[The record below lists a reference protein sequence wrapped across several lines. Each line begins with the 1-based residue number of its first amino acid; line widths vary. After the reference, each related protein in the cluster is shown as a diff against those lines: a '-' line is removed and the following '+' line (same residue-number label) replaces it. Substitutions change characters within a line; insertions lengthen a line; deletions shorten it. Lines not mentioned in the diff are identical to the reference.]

1 MSQSQQVV
9 TQAAPELTLRSIL
22 VGLVAAVVI
31 GCAYPYCVLK
41 LGFGPNLSV
50 VSAFFGFIALVL
62 ILRASGT
69 NARENNIVQTMGT
82 SAGQT
87 AFMAVLLAAFDMLN
101 AKGVL
106 NPPIHLG
113 TWQIFFWLCSASLLG
128 ILLAVPMRRHYI
140 DEENLTYA
148 DGLAAGETIKV
159 LHEGRE
165 KGASAGPVRALGIG
179 SLASALLFILTSFT
193 KLFADTWLIP
203 GLQPMNIGFNWS
215 LLSFGSGLLV
225 GFRICL
231 AMAIGTAI
239 SWFILP
245 TYLLRHGMITPVV
258 TNGVPVATFA
268 MTLRWVMWPA
278 TGLMVA
284 GGLTS
289 LVLKWNLIV
298 KTFQGLRGSK
308 IDHHD
313 FPMRWVAV
321 GAVIMTV
328 IICLVQ
334 YFSMGIPV
342 WLSFIA
348 ILLSLPL
355 MLVGL
360 RVLGET
366 NWGPISA
373 MSNMMQAIF
382 AFISPGNV
390 PVNMSSSGLT
400 GTIAVTSEALMQDF
414 KAGQL
419 IGSNSKN
426 LTIAQLIAAPVG
438 SMATAVIYPILRDRF
453 GIGPAGLSSPISVKW
468 AGFAELLTKGLNAL
482 PPGCLVG
489 LLIGIA
495 VGIMLTLLA
504 EFLSE
509 SQAEKV
515 PSPAAIG
522 IGMLIPASVL
532 MTFILGGVGQ
542 FIWAK
547 VGKKSESEYRIPLAS
562 GLIAGEA
569 ILAVVLAIMAA
580 VGWVKP

>member
-1 MSQSQQVV
+1 MTDDAVRPG
-9 TQAAPELTLRSIL
+9 PELTLRSIL
-22 VGLVAAVVI
+22 VGLVVAAII
-31 GCAYPYCVLK
+31 GSAYPYCVLK

-62 ILRASGT
+62 ILRAAGT

-87 AFMAVLLAAFDMLN
+87 AFMCVLLAAFDLLN
-101 AKGVL
+101 SKQVL

-113 TWQIFFWLCSASLLG
+113 TFQIFFWLCSASLLG

-148 DGLAAGETIKV
+148 DGMAAGETIKV
-159 LHEGRE
+159 LHEGKD
-165 KGASAGPVRALGIG
+165 KGASAKPVKALAFGG
-179 SLASALLFILTSFT
+179 LASGLLMVLTSFL
-193 KLFADTWLIP
+193 KLFPDTWLLP
-203 GLQPMNIGFNWS
+203 GMQPMNIGFNWS

-231 AMAIGTAI
+231 AMAIGTFV
-239 SWFILP
+239 SWFLLP
-245 TYLLRHGMITPVV
+245 HYLVAHGMIPEQTYP
-258 TNGVPVATFA
+258 

-289 LVLKWNLIV
+289 LALKWNLIV
-298 KTFQGLRGSK
+298 KTFRGLSASKLEGRDIPMQWVLIGS
-308 IDHHD
+308 I
-313 FPMRWVAV
+313 V
-321 GAVIMTV
+321 MTV

-334 YFSMGIPV
+334 FISMGIPV

-348 ILLSLPL
+348 ILLTLPL
-355 MLVGL
+355 KLVGL

-373 MSNMMQAIF
+373 MSNMMQAVF

-419 IGSNSKN
+419 VKSNPRN

-438 SMATAVIYPILRDRF
+438 SMATAIVYPVLRDKF
-453 GIGPAGLSSPISVKW
+453 GIGPQGLSSPISVKW
-468 AGFAELLTKGLNAL
+468 AGFAELLTKGLSAL

-489 LLIGIA
+489 LAIGIA
-495 VGIMLTLLA
+495 VGIILTLLA
-504 EFLSE
+504 EYVSE
-509 SQAEKV
+509 KT
-515 PSPAAIG
+515 PSPTAIG

-532 MTFILGGVGQ
+532 MTFIAGGVGQ
-542 FIWAK
+542 LIWARTSP
-547 VGKKSESEYRIPLAS
+547 KSEEDIRIPLAS
-562 GLIAGEA
+562 GLICGEA
-569 ILAVVLAIMAA
+569 ILAVVLAVLAA
-580 VGWVKP
+580 LGVNF

>member
-1 MSQSQQVV
+1 MSPNKKV
-9 TQAAPELTLRSIL
+9 AATGAELTLRSLI
-22 VGLVAAVVI
+22 VGLLVAVVI
-31 GCAYPYCVLK
+31 GAAYPYCVLK

-50 VSAFFGFIALVL
+50 VSAFFGFIVLVL
-62 ILRASGT
+62 ILRATGT
-69 NARENNIVQTMGT
+69 NPRENNIVQTMGT

-106 NPPIHLG
+106 NPPIRLN
-113 TWQIFFWLCSASLLG
+113 TLQIFFWLCSASLLG

-165 KGASAGPVRALGIG
+165 TRGPLAALGLG
-179 SLASALLFILTSFT
+179 TFFSGALMIVTTYFKWIR
-193 KLFADTWLIP
+193 DTWFIP
-203 GLQPMNIGFNWS
+203 GKEAMNIGFNIS

-245 TYLLRHGMITPVV
+245 PYLFSHGMITELTYP
-258 TNGVPVATFA
+258 A
-268 MTLRWVMWPA
+268 TLRWVMWPA

-289 LVLKWNLIV
+289 LALKWHLIV
-298 KTFQGLRGSK
+298 KTFRGLRGSK
-308 IDHHD
+308 VARNE
-313 FPMRWVAV
+313 FPMKWVV
-321 GAVIMTV
+321 IGALVMTV
-328 IICLVQ
+328 VICVVQ
-334 YFSMGIPV
+334 YLSMGIPM
-342 WLSFIA
+342 WLSLIA
-348 ILLSLPL
+348 IVLSLPL

-419 IGSNSKN
+419 LGSNPRN

-438 SMATAVIYPILRDRF
+438 SIATAIVYPVLRDKF
-453 GIGPAGLSSPISVKW
+453 GIGAPGLSSPISVKW
-468 AGFAELLTKGLNAL
+468 AGFAELLTKGLKAL

-489 LLIGIA
+489 LMIGI
-495 VGIMLTLLA
+495 VIGVVLTLLA
-504 EFLSE
+504 EKWGDL
-509 SQAEKV
+509 V

-522 IGMLIPASVL
+522 IGMLITAAVL
-532 MTFILGGVGQ
+532 LTFILGGVGQ
-542 FIWAK
+542 LIWAK
-547 VGKKSESEYRIPLAS
+547 VSPETEKGYRIPLAS

-569 ILAVVLAIMAA
+569 IVAVVLSIMAA
-580 VGWVKP
+580 AGVKF

>member
-1 MSQSQQVV
+1 M
-9 TQAAPELTLRSIL
+9 TETRTAAVKTGPELTVRSII
-22 VGLVAAVVI
+22 VGLFVAIVI
-31 GCAYPYCVLK
+31 GSAYPYCVLK

-62 ILRASGT
+62 ILRAAGT

-87 AFMAVLLAAFDMLN
+87 AFMCVLLAAFDLLN

-113 TWQIFFWLCSASLLG
+113 TLQIFLWLCSASLLG

-148 DGLAAGETIKV
+148 DGMAAGETIIV

-165 KGASAGPVRALGIG
+165 KGASAGPVRALGLG
-179 SLASALLFILTSFT
+179 SLASGVLMILTSFL
-193 KLFADTWLIP
+193 KVFPDTWLLP
-203 GLQPMNIGFNWS
+203 GMQPMNIGFNWS

-231 AMAIGTAI
+231 AMAIGTFI
-239 SWFILP
+239 SWFLLP
-245 TYLLRHGMITPVV
+245 SYLVSHGMIPEQTYP
-258 TNGVPVATFA
+258 

-289 LVLKWNLIV
+289 LALKWNLIV
-298 KTFQGLRGSK
+298 KTFRGLKGSK
-308 IDHHD
+308 VDNRD
-313 FPMRWVAV
+313 FPMQWVIV
-321 GAVIMTV
+321 GSLVMTV
-328 IICLVQ
+328 VICLVQ
-334 YFSMGIPV
+334 YFSMGIPM

-419 IGSNSKN
+419 IGSNSRN

-438 SMATAVIYPILRDRF
+438 SIATAVVYPVLRDKF
-453 GIGPAGLSSPISVKW
+453 GIGPQGLSSPISVKW
-468 AGFAELLTKGLNAL
+468 AGFAELLTKGFAAL

-489 LLIGIA
+489 LLIGIV
-495 VGIMLTLLA
+495 VGIGLTLLA
-504 EFLSE
+504 EMY
-509 SQAEKV
+509 SQKT

-542 FIWAK
+542 LIWAK
-547 VGKKSESEYRIPLAS
+547 SSPKSEEDYRIPLAS

-569 ILAVVLAIMAA
+569 ILAVVLAILAA
-580 VGWVKP
+580 LGVNF

>member
-1 MSQSQQVV
+1 MDQVNKS
-9 TQAAPELTLRSIL
+9 AATGPELTTRSIL
-22 VGLVAAVVI
+22 VGLVTAVII
-31 GCAYPYCVLK
+31 GSAYPYCVLK

-50 VSAFFGFIALVL
+50 VSAFLGFIVLVL
-62 ILRASGT
+62 ILRAAGT

-87 AFMAVLLAAFDMLN
+87 AFMCVLLAAFDLLN
-101 AKGVL
+101 QKGVL

-128 ILLAVPMRRHYI
+128 ILLAVPMRKHYI

-148 DGLAAGETIKV
+148 DGMAAGETIKV
-159 LHEGRE
+159 LHEGKE
-165 KGASAGPVRALGIG
+165 KGASAGPVKALGLG
-179 SLASALLFILTSFT
+179 GLASGVLMFLTSFL
-193 KLFADTWLIP
+193 KLFPDTWFLP
-203 GLQPMNIGFNWS
+203 GLQPMSIGFNWS

-231 AMAIGTAI
+231 AMGIGMVI

-245 TYLLRHGMITPVV
+245 SYLLHHGMI
-258 TNGVPVATFA
+258 AEETFPA
-268 MTLRWVMWPA
+268 TLRWVMWPA

-289 LVLKWNLIV
+289 LALKWKLIA
-298 KTFQGLRGSK
+298 KTFRGLQGSQIGSR
-308 IDHHD
+308 DL
-313 FPMRWVAV
+313 PMKWVVSGSIA
-321 GAVIMTV
+321 MTV
-328 IICLVQ
+328 VVCLVQ

-342 WLSFIA
+342 WLSLIA
-348 ILLSLPL
+348 VLLSLPL

-419 IGSNSKN
+419 IGSNSRN

-438 SMATAVIYPILRDRF
+438 SLATALVYPVLRNKF
-453 GIGPAGLSSPISVKW
+453 GIGPEGLSSPISVKW
-468 AGFAELLTKGLNAL
+468 AGFAELLTKGFDAL
-482 PPGCLVG
+482 PPGCLIG
-489 LLIGIA
+489 LLVGIA
-495 VGIMLTLLA
+495 VGILLTLLA
-504 EFLSE
+504 EKFRE
-509 SQAEKV
+509 NV
-515 PSPAAIG
+515 PSPSAMG
-522 IGMLIPASVL
+522 IGMLLPAAVL
-532 MTFILGGVGQ
+532 MTFVLGGVVQ
-542 FIWAK
+542 LIWSK
-547 VGKKSESEYRIPLAS
+547 VSTKTEEDFRIPLAS

-569 ILAVVLAIMAA
+569 LLAVLQAILAAA
-580 VGWVKP
+580 GFNF

>member
-1 MSQSQQVV
+1 MSDSPSV
-9 TQAAPELTLRSIL
+9 AAPELSTRSIL
-22 VGLVAAVVI
+22 IGLIVAALI
-31 GCAYPYCVLK
+31 GSAYPYCVLK

-62 ILRASGT
+62 ILRATGS
-69 NARENNIVQTMGT
+69 NARENNVVQTMGT

-87 AFMAVLLAAFDMLN
+87 AFMCVLLAAFDMLN
-101 AKGVL
+101 QKGVL

-148 DGLAAGETIKV
+148 DGLAAGETIRV
-159 LHEGRE
+159 LYEGKE
-165 KGASAGPVRALGIG
+165 SGASAGPVKALTIG
-179 SLASALLFILTSFT
+179 SIASAGLMFLTNFL
-193 KLFADTWLIP
+193 KLFSDTWFLP
-203 GLQPMNIGFNWS
+203 GMQPMNIGFNWS

-225 GFRICL
+225 GFRICF
-231 AMAIGTAI
+231 AMALGLVI

-245 TYLLRHGMITPVV
+245 GFLFSHHLITEQTYPI
-258 TNGVPVATFA
+258 
-268 MTLRWVMWPA
+268 TLRWVMWPA

-289 LVLKWNLIV
+289 LALKWNLIV
-298 KTFQGLRGSK
+298 KTFRGLKGSTLAGGE
-308 IDHHD
+308 
-313 FPMRWVAV
+313 FPMRWV
-321 GAVIMTV
+321 VIGSIAMT
-328 IICLVQ
+328 IIVCLVQ
-334 YFSMGIPV
+334 YVSMHIPI
-342 WLSFIA
+342 WLSLIA
-348 ILLSLPL
+348 VLLSLPL

-419 IGSNSKN
+419 VRSNPRN

-438 SMATAVIYPILRDRF
+438 SLATALVYPVLRNKF
-453 GIGPAGLSSPISVKW
+453 GLGPQGLSSPISVKW
-468 AGFAELLTKGLNAL
+468 AGFAELLTKGFDAL

-489 LLIGIA
+489 LAIGII
-495 VGIMLTLLA
+495 VGILLTLLA
-504 EFLSE
+504 EKFGEL
-509 SQAEKV
+509 V
-515 PSPAAIG
+515 PSPSAIG
-522 IGMLIPASVL
+522 IAMLLPAAVL
-532 MTFILGGVGQ
+532 MTFVLGGMAQLV
-542 FIWAK
+542 WARVSPSTEEK
-547 VGKKSESEYRIPLAS
+547 FRIPLAS

-569 ILAVVLAIMAA
+569 ILAVVQAVLAG
-580 VGWVKP
+580 VGLNI

>member
-1 MSQSQQVV
+1 MSEKTDSVV
-9 TQAAPELTLRSIL
+9 STGPELTVRSIII
-22 VGLVAAVVI
+22 GLIVAMVI
-31 GCAYPYCVLK
+31 GSAYPYCVLK

-50 VSAFFGFIALVL
+50 VSAFFGFMALVPL
-62 ILRASGT
+62 VFILRGRDT

-101 AKGVL
+101 ANGWI
-106 NPPIHLG
+106 NPPIHLN
-113 TWQIFFWLCSASLLG
+113 TLQIFLWLCSASLLG

-165 KGASAGPVRALGIG
+165 SGVAHGPLAALGIG
-179 SLASALLFILTSFT
+179 TVLSGALMMATTFFKWIR
-193 KLFADTWLIP
+193 DTAYLP
-203 GLQPMNIGFNWS
+203 GKEAMNIGFNIS

-245 TYLLRHGMITPVV
+245 DYLMRHGMITAL
-258 TNGVPVATFA
+258 NYRE
-268 MTLRWVMWPA
+268 TLKWVMWPA

-298 KTFQGLRGSK
+298 KTFRGLKDSRVARN
-308 IDHHD
+308 D
-313 FPMRWVAV
+313 FPMQWV
-321 GAVIMTV
+321 VIGSVFMTV
-328 IICLVQ
+328 VICLTQ

-348 ILLSLPL
+348 IVLSLPL

-373 MSNMMQAIF
+373 MSNMMQAVF

-419 IGSNSKN
+419 LKSNPRS

-438 SMATAVIYPILRDRF
+438 SIATAVVYPVLRNKF
-453 GIGPAGLSSPISVKW
+453 GIGEGGLSSPISVKW
-468 AGFAELLTKGLNAL
+468 AGFAQLLTKGFNAL
-482 PPGCLVG
+482 PPGCLIG

-495 VGIMLTLLA
+495 VGILLTLLA
-504 EFLSE
+504 EKWGELI
-509 SQAEKV
+509 
-515 PSPAAIG
+515 PSSSAIG
-522 IGMLIPASVL
+522 IGMLITAAVL
-532 MTFILGGVGQ
+532 LTFILGGVVQ
-542 FIWAK
+542 LIWAK
-547 VGKKSESEYRIPLAS
+547 VSPRTEKEYRIPLAS
-562 GLIAGEA
+562 GLICGEA
-569 ILAVVLAIMAA
+569 IIAVVLAVYA
-580 VGWVKP
+580 GLGGNF

>member
-1 MSQSQQVV
+1 
-9 TQAAPELTLRSIL
+9 
-22 VGLVAAVVI
+22 
-31 GCAYPYCVLK
+31 
-41 LGFGPNLSV
+41 
-50 VSAFFGFIALVL
+50 
-62 ILRASGT
+62 
-69 NARENNIVQTMGT
+69 MGT

-87 AFMAVLLAAFDMLN
+87 AFMCVLLAAFDMLN

-113 TWQIFFWLCSASLLG
+113 TAQIFFWLCSASLLG

-148 DGLAAGETIKV
+148 DGVAAGETILV

-165 KGASAGPVRALGIG
+165 KGAGARTVKALGLG
-179 SLASALLFILTSFT
+179 GLASGLLTILTT
-193 KLFADTWLIP
+193 ALAWIPDTLFFP
-203 GLQPMNIGFNWS
+203 GMQPMAIGFNLS

-245 TYLLRHGMITPVV
+245 RYLFAHGMIEGQTY
-258 TNGVPVATFA
+258 AL
-268 MTLRWVMWPA
+268 TLRWVMWPA

-289 LVLKWNLIV
+289 LALKWNLIV
-298 KTFQGLRGSK
+298 KTFRDLRGGKAS
-308 IDHHD
+308 DNVEQQE
-313 FPMRWVAV
+313 FPMRWV
-321 GAVIMTV
+321 VIGSLVMTV
-328 IICLVQ
+328 VICLVQ

-373 MSNMMQAIF
+373 LSNMMQAIF

-419 IGSNSKN
+419 IRSNPRS

-438 SMATAVIYPILRDRF
+438 SLATALIYPVLRDRF

-468 AGFAELLTKGLNAL
+468 AGFAELLTKGFSAL

-489 LLIGIA
+489 LVIGIA
-495 VGIMLTLLA
+495 VGIVLTLLA
-504 EFLSE
+504 EKYGE
-509 SQAEKV
+509 V
-515 PSPAAIG
+515 IPSPAAIG
-522 IGMLIPASVL
+522 IGMLINAAVL
-532 MTFILGGVGQ
+532 MTFILGGVAQ
-542 FIWAK
+542 LIWARTSA
-547 VGKKSESEYRIPLAS
+547 KSEEDFRIPLAS
-562 GLIAGEA
+562 GLIVGEA
-569 ILAVVLAIMAA
+569 IVAVCVALYAA
-580 VGWVKP
+580 FKLTFLV

>member
-1 MSQSQQVV
+1 MSQTHTVA
-9 TQAAPELTLRSIL
+9 TTTGPELTARSIV
-22 VGLVAAVVI
+22 VGLAVALVI
-31 GCAYPYCVLK
+31 GSAYPYCVLK

-62 ILRASGT
+62 ILRAAGT
-69 NARENNIVQTMGT
+69 NPRENNIVQTMGT

-87 AFMAVLLAAFDMLN
+87 AFMCVLLAAFDLLN

-113 TWQIFFWLCSASLLG
+113 TFQIFFWLCSASLLG

-148 DGLAAGETIKV
+148 DGMAAGETIIV
-159 LHEGRE
+159 LHEGRD
-165 KGASAGPVRALGIG
+165 KGASAGPVRALGLG
-179 SLASALLFILTSFT
+179 SLASGVLMILTSFL
-193 KLFADTWLIP
+193 KLFSDTWFLP
-203 GLQPMNIGFNWS
+203 GMQPMNIGLNWS

-231 AMAIGTAI
+231 AMAIGMFI

-245 TYLLRHGMITPVV
+245 PYLLSHGMIPEQTYP
-258 TNGVPVATFA
+258 

-289 LVLKWNLIV
+289 LALKWNLIV
-298 KTFQGLRGSK
+298 KTFRGLKGSK
-308 IDHHD
+308 MDHRD
-313 FPMRWVAV
+313 FPMQCVVA
-321 GAVIMTV
+321 GSILMTV
-328 IICLVQ
+328 VVCLVQ

-342 WLSFIA
+342 WLSLIA
-348 ILLSLPL
+348 VLLSLPL

-373 MSNMMQAIF
+373 MSNMMQAVF

-419 IGSNSKN
+419 VGSNPRN
-426 LTIAQLIAAPVG
+426 LTVAQLLAAPVG
-438 SMATAVIYPILRDRF
+438 SIATAIVYPVLRDKF
-453 GIGPAGLSSPISVKW
+453 GIGPQGLSSPISVKW

-489 LLIGIA
+489 LAIGI
-495 VGIMLTLLA
+495 VLGIALTLLA
-504 EFLSE
+504 ERW
-509 SQAEKV
+509 AELV
-515 PSPAAIG
+515 PSPSAIG

-542 FIWAK
+542 FVWSR
-547 VGKKSESEYRIPLAS
+547 VSPKSEEQYRIPLAS

-569 ILAVVLAIMAA
+569 LLAVVLAILAA
-580 VGWVKP
+580 AGVNF

>member
-1 MSQSQQVV
+1 M
-9 TQAAPELTLRSIL
+9 
-22 VGLVAAVVI
+22 
-31 GCAYPYCVLK
+31 C
-41 LGFGPNLSV
+41 
-50 VSAFFGFIALVL
+50 
-62 ILRASGT
+62 
-69 NARENNIVQTMGT
+69 
-82 SAGQT
+82 
-87 AFMAVLLAAFDMLN
+87 VLLAAFDLLN

-140 DEENLTYA
+140 DEENLTFA

-165 KGASAGPVRALGIG
+165 QGASSGPLKALGLG
-179 SLASALLFILTSFT
+179 TFASGALMAVTTYFKWIR
-193 KLFADTWLIP
+193 DTWFFP
-203 GLQPMNIGFNWS
+203 GMQPMSIGFNFS
-215 LLSFGSGLLV
+215 LLSLGSGLLV

-231 AMAIGTAI
+231 AMAIGTAV

-245 TYLLRHGMITPVV
+245 PFLLSHGMISEQ
-258 TNGVPVATFA
+258 TFPI
-268 MTLRWVMWPA
+268 TLRWVMWPA

-289 LVLKWNLIV
+289 LALKWNLIV
-298 KTFQGLRGSK
+298 KTFRGLRGSQME
-308 IDHHD
+308 HTD
-313 FPMRWVAV
+313 FPMQWVAIGSIV
-321 GAVIMTV
+321 MAV

-342 WLSFIA
+342 YLSFIA

-373 MSNMMQAIF
+373 MSNMMQAVF

-419 IGSNSKN
+419 LKSNPRN

-438 SMATAVIYPILRDRF
+438 SIATAIVYPILRDKF
-453 GIGPAGLSSPISVKW
+453 GIGPQGLSAPISVKW
-468 AGFAELLTKGLNAL
+468 AGFAELLTKGFKAL

-489 LLIGIA
+489 LAIGIA
-495 VGIMLTLLA
+495 VGVILTLLA
-504 EFLSE
+504 EKWG
-509 SQAEKV
+509 EKI
-515 PSPAAIG
+515 PSPSAIG

-542 FIWAK
+542 FVWAR
-547 VGKKSESEYRIPLAS
+547 VSPETEEAYRIPLAS

-569 ILAVVLAIMAA
+569 IIAVVLAIMAA
-580 VGWVKP
+580 LGVQF

>member
-1 MSQSQQVV
+1 MTKSTTTSK
-9 TQAAPELTLRSIL
+9 TPELTVRAIV
-22 VGLVAAVVI
+22 VGLVVALII
-31 GCAYPYCVLK
+31 GSAYPYCVLK

-50 VSAFFGFIALVL
+50 VSAFLGFIVLVL
-62 ILRASGT
+62 ILRAVGT
-69 NARENNIVQTMGT
+69 NSRENNIVQTMGT

-101 AKGVL
+101 TKGVF
-106 NPPIHLG
+106 NPPIHLN
-113 TWQIFFWLCSASLLG
+113 TLQIFCWLCSASLLG

-148 DGLAAGETIKV
+148 DGLAAGETIRV
-159 LHEGRE
+159 LHEGRDE
-165 KGASAGPVRALGIG
+165 GVTHGPLAALGIG
-179 SLASALLFILTSFT
+179 TLLSGALMMVTTFFKWIR
-193 KLFADTWLIP
+193 DTWYIP
-203 GLQPMNIGFNWS
+203 GQEAMNIGFNIS

-245 TYLLRHGMITPVV
+245 HYLYGHGMITDLTYP
-258 TNGVPVATFA
+258 A
-268 MTLRWVMWPA
+268 TLRWVMWPA

-298 KTFQGLRGSK
+298 KTFRGLKTTSAARN
-308 IDHHD
+308 D
-313 FPMRWVAV
+313 FPMRWVVIGSIVMAV
-321 GAVIMTV
+321 A
-328 IICLVQ
+328 ICLIQ

-342 WLSFIA
+342 YLSFIA
-348 ILLSLPL
+348 IVLSLPL

-419 IGSNSKN
+419 LKSNPRS

-438 SMATAVIYPILRDRF
+438 SIATAIVYPVLRNKF
-453 GIGPAGLSSPISVKW
+453 GIGAGGLSSPISVKW
-468 AGFAELLTKGLNAL
+468 ASFAELLTKGLSAL
-482 PPGCLVG
+482 PRGCLVG
-489 LLIGIA
+489 LVIGVA
-495 VGIMLTLLA
+495 VGILLTLLA
-504 EFLSE
+504 EKWPE
-509 SQAEKV
+509 YV
-515 PSPAAIG
+515 PSPSAMG
-522 IGMLIPASVL
+522 IGMLITAAVL
-532 MTFILGGVGQ
+532 LTFILGGVAQ
-542 FIWAK
+542 LIWAK
-547 VGKKSESEYRIPLAS
+547 ISPETEKAYRIPLAS

-569 ILAVVLAIMAA
+569 IIAVVLAILAA
-580 VGWVKP
+580 FKVQF

>member
-1 MSQSQQVV
+1 
-9 TQAAPELTLRSIL
+9 
-22 VGLVAAVVI
+22 VALLI
-31 GCAYPYCVLK
+31 GSAYPYCVLK

-62 ILRASGT
+62 ILRAADT
-69 NARENNIVQTMGT
+69 NPRENNIVQTMGT

-87 AFMAVLLAAFDMLN
+87 AFMCVLLAAFDLLN
-101 AKGVL
+101 TKGVL

-113 TWQIFFWLCSASLLG
+113 TLQIFLWLCSASLLG

-148 DGLAAGETIKV
+148 DGLAAGETIIV

-165 KGASAGPVRALGIG
+165 KGSSAGPVRALGLG
-179 SLASALLFILTSFT
+179 GLASGVLMILTSFL
-193 KLFADTWLIP
+193 KLFADTWYLP
-203 GLQPMNIGFNWS
+203 GMQPMNIGLNWS

-231 AMAIGTAI
+231 AMAIGMFI

-245 TYLLRHGMITPVV
+245 AYLVSHGMIPEQTYP
-258 TNGVPVATFA
+258 

-289 LVLKWNLIV
+289 LALKWKLIV
-298 KTFQGLRGSK
+298 KTFRGLRGSSM
-308 IDHHD
+308 DQRD
-313 FPMRWVAV
+313 FPIQWVIA
-321 GAVIMTV
+321 GSIFMTV
-328 IICLVQ
+328 VVCVVQ
-334 YFSMGIPV
+334 YFSMHIPI
-342 WLSFIA
+342 WLSLIA
-348 ILLSLPL
+348 VLLSLPL

-373 MSNMMQAIF
+373 MSNMMQAVF

-419 IGSNSKN
+419 VRSNPRN

-438 SMATAVIYPILRDRF
+438 SIATAVVYPVLRNKF
-453 GIGPAGLSSPISVKW
+453 GIGPEGLSSPISVKW

-489 LLIGIA
+489 LAIGIM
-495 VGIMLTLLA
+495 VGIALTLLA
-504 EFLSE
+504 ERW
-509 SQAEKV
+509 AELV
-515 PSPAAIG
+515 PSPSAIG

-532 MTFILGGVGQ
+532 MTFVLGGMGQ
-542 FIWAK
+542 LAWSRISP
-547 VGKKSESEYRIPLAS
+547 GSEEEYRIPLAS

-569 ILAVVLAIMAA
+569 LLAVVLAILAA
-580 VGWVKP
+580 TGVNF

>member
-1 MSQSQQVV
+1 MAQKQTASA
-9 TQAAPELTLRSIL
+9 TPELTPRAIII
-22 VGLVAAVVI
+22 GLVVALII
-31 GCAYPYCVLK
+31 GSAYPYCVLK

-50 VSAFFGFIALVL
+50 VSAFLGFIVLVL

-101 AKGVL
+101 TRGVF

-113 TWQIFFWLCSASLLG
+113 TWQIFAWLCSASLLG

-148 DGLAAGETIKV
+148 DGLAAGETIRV

-165 KGASAGPVRALGIG
+165 SGVSAGPVKALAVGT
-179 SLASALLFILTSFT
+179 LASMAVMTATTLRWVRENWYF
-193 KLFADTWLIP
+193 P
-203 GLQPMNIGFNWS
+203 GQDAMKVGFNIS
-215 LLSFGSGLLV
+215 LLGFGSGLLV

-231 AMAIGTAI
+231 AMGLGKLI
-239 SWFILP
+239 SWIILP
-245 TYLLRHGMITPVV
+245 PFLIRHGMIT
-258 TNGVPVATFA
+258 ALDFA
-268 MTLRWVMWPA
+268 STLRWVMWPA

-284 GGLTS
+284 GGLVS
-289 LVLKWNLIV
+289 LALKWNLIV
-298 KTFQGLRGSK
+298 KTFRGLRGSK
-308 IDHHD
+308 MQQTD
-313 FPMRWVAV
+313 FPMRYV
-321 GAVIMTV
+321 VIGSIVMTIV
-328 IICLVQ
+328 ICVLQ

-342 WLSFIA
+342 YLSFIA

-419 IGSNSKN
+419 LKSNPRS

-438 SMATAVIYPILRDRF
+438 SIATAIIYPILRDKF
-453 GIGPAGLSSPISVKW
+453 GIGDQGLSAPISLKW
-468 AGFAELLTKGLNAL
+468 AGFAELLTKGLKAL
-482 PPGCLVG
+482 PPGCLIGLTVG
-489 LLIGIA
+489 VV
-495 VGIMLTLLA
+495 VGIILTLLA
-504 EFLSE
+504 ERWE
-509 SQAEKV
+509 EMV
-515 PSPAAIG
+515 PSPSAMG
-522 IGMLIPASVL
+522 IGMLITPAVII
-532 MTFILGGVGQ
+532 TFVLGGVAQ
-542 FIWAK
+542 LIWSRVSPQTEK
-547 VGKKSESEYRIPLAS
+547 DYRIPLAS

-569 ILAVVLAIMAA
+569 LLAVVFAILAAIG
-580 VGWVKP
+580 VNF

>member
-1 MSQSQQVV
+1 MAEANTASKS
-9 TQAAPELTLRSIL
+9 PELTARAI
-22 VGLVAAVVI
+22 VI
-31 GCAYPYCVLK
+31 GLIVAMIIGSAYPYCVLK

-50 VSAFFGFIALVL
+50 VSAFFGFMALVPL
-62 ILRASGT
+62 VFALRLTKT

-106 NPPIHLG
+106 NPPIYLN
-113 TWQIFFWLCSASLLG
+113 TLQIFCWLCSASLLG

-148 DGLAAGETIKV
+148 DGLAAGETIRV
-159 LHEGRE
+159 LHEGRHTR
-165 KGASAGPVRALGIG
+165 GPLAALGIG
-179 SLASALLFILTSFT
+179 TLLSGFLMMATTFW
-193 KLFADTWLIP
+193 KWVRDTWFIP
-203 GLQPMNIGFNWS
+203 GQQAMNIGFNIS

-231 AMAIGTAI
+231 AMALGTAI
-239 SWFILP
+239 SWFIMP
-245 TYLLRHGMITPVV
+245 RYLFAHGMITALTYP
-258 TNGVPVATFA
+258 A
-268 MTLRWVMWPA
+268 TLRWVMWPA

-298 KTFQGLRGSK
+298 KTFRGLRGSK
-308 IDHHD
+308 AASND
-313 FPMRWVAV
+313 FPMQYVV
-321 GAVIMTV
+321 IGSIIMTIV
-328 IICLVQ
+328 ICLVQ

-342 WLSFIA
+342 YLSFIA
-348 ILLSLPL
+348 IILSLPL

-419 IGSNSKN
+419 LKSNPRN

-438 SMATAVIYPILRDRF
+438 SFATAIVYPVLRNKF
-453 GIGPAGLSSPISVKW
+453 GIGATGLSSPISVKW
-468 AGFAELLTKGLNAL
+468 ASFAELLTKGFSAL

-489 LLIGIA
+489 LLIGIG
-495 VGIMLTLLA
+495 VGILLTLLA
-504 EFLSE
+504 ENKRLGE
-509 SQAEKV
+509 YV
-515 PSPAAIG
+515 PSPSAMG
-522 IGMLIPASVL
+522 IGMLITAAVL
-532 MTFILGGVGQ
+532 LTFILGGVAQ
-542 FIWAK
+542 LIWAK
-547 VGKKSESEYRIPLAS
+547 AHPESEKAYRIPLAS
-562 GLIAGEA
+562 GLICGEA
-569 ILAVVLAIMAA
+569 IIAVVLAILAA
-580 VGWVKP
+580 SGVNF